1 MTKQAS
7 DSLKIFFEQRISVS
21 INEDVNRDLYT
32 KPKDI
37 APTKPNKIPKVDIT
51 FIASRTP
58 IR

>member
-1 MTKQAS
+1 MQKQTS

-32 KPKDI
+32 KPKVI
-37 APTKPNKIPKVDIT
+37 VPTKPNKIPKVDIT
-51 FIASRTP
+51 FIAFRTP